1 MIVTVNTLNGA
12 QTMDARNIEV
22 VLSNGKRFD
31 LRELTMFPG
40 MLNVSADDTMAVM
53 PRSANSFNICGETG
67 KE

>member
-1 MIVTVNTLNGA
+1 MIVTVQTRNGA
-12 QTMDARNIEV
+12 QTMDVRSIEI

-53 PRSANSFNICGETG
+53 PRSANSFNIRSETG